1 MSKTLYIIPDSGIS
15 GDMTVGA
22 LLSLGAD
29 RTALEKALSS
39 IPADGFKTLIT
50 QVDKSGQTA
59 TDFDVILEI
68 PNHDHDM
75 HYLYDPDYRE
85 DAETHSEGHHD
96 GHHGDRHDGCGEAGG
111 DHDHE
116 HGHHHDHHHGRNLAD
131 VTEIINATDM
141 TEGARSLALKIFG
154 IIADAEAKAHET
166 TVEQVHFHEVGAI
179 DSIVDVIAA
188 AVCIDSIGADRIVSL
203 PLHEGCGRVRCQHG
217 LLDVPVPAVKNIVE
231 AYDLPLEIM
240 GWQGEYVTPTGAAIV
255 AAVSD
260 EFITE
265 EKFENIFQNKARVR
279 GYGAGKREGQ
289 GTGLL
294 TMVLA

>member
-39 IPADGFKTLIT
+39 IPADGFKTAIT
-50 QVDKSGQTA
+50 RVDKSGQTA

-85 DAETHSEGHHD
+85 DAETHSEGHHN
-96 GHHGDRHDGCGEAGG
+96 
-111 DHDHE
+111 
-116 HGHHHDHHHGRNLAD
+116 GHHHDHHGRNLAD